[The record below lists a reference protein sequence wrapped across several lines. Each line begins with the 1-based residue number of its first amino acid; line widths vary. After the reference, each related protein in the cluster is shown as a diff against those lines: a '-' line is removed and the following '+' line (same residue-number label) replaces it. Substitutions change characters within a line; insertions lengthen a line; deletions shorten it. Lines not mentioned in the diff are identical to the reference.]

1 MKKFH
6 QTTRKTKASHH
17 QNIQRT
23 PQKTNQYHA
32 TTHLA
37 PHSPRKKI
45 KHHPIPHS
53 MCPNQQIPE
62 LSRLETVIEIIH
74 MDSQEHNEP
83 IDFYRLHDCFATT
96 DEPEDDVADENHNV
110 GWEFGY
116 GRPDIRNYVFE
127 NEEVRA
133 AAERYLNDFWP
144 VQRRFSDEESERVCE
159 DGDGGDCERDSEE
172 QGVGGDG
179 DGDQV
184 RTNIDTTTAA
194 VAAIAAEEEEV
205 STNSRYTNPENFVAL
220 TPANTPT
227 LRYFRLPA
235 NNNASAREVRAHN
248 D

>member
-1 MKKFH
+1 
-6 QTTRKTKASHH
+6 
-17 QNIQRT
+17 
-23 PQKTNQYHA
+23 
-32 TTHLA
+32 
-37 PHSPRKKI
+37 
-45 KHHPIPHS
+45 

-133 AAERYLNDFWP
+133 AAEQYLNDFWQ
-144 VQRRFSDEESERVCE
+144 VQRRFSDEDSERVCE
-159 DGDGGDCERDSEE
+159 DGDGDEGERDCEE

-179 DGDQV
+179 DGEGERV
-184 RTNIDTTTAA
+184 CTDTETTVA
-194 VAAIAAEEEEV
+194 VAAEEEEV
-205 STNSRYTNPENFVAL
+205 STNSRYTNPDTFIAP

-227 LRYFRLPA
+227 QRHFRLPA
-235 NNNASAREVRAHN
+235 NNNAAVRAVRVHN